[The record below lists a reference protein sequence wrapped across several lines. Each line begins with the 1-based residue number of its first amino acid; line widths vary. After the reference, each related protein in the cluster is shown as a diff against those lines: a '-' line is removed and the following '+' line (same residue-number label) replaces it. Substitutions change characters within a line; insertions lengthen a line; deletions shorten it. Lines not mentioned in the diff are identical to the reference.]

1 MNGDCVGK
9 TNYKTIQNV
18 ILDAGPIIHLEEID
32 CLHLLLDF
40 KKLIIPYAV
49 WREVECHRPS
59 VFKHNDVNFEK
70 VNVVLDEDIR
80 SVCRLFC
87 LGTGELEAIA
97 LCSQYTDSILLTDD
111 ASARLVAKTLGIRAY
126 GTIGVLLRAI
136 RRRQLTPH
144 ETVRKL
150 EEIPLKS
157 TLFIK
162 RSLLHEII
170 EEVKREY
177 SHE

>member
-1 MNGDCVGK
+1 MDS
-9 TNYKTIQNV
+9 
-18 ILDAGPIIHLEEID
+18 LR
-32 CLHLLLDF
+32 LLMDF
-40 KKLIIPYAV
+40 ERLLIPDAV
-49 WREVECHRPS
+49 WREVVYHRPS
-59 VFKHNDVNFEK
+59 VFKHKDVSFEK
-70 VNVVLDEDIR
+70 VNVVLVEDIL

-87 LGTGELEAIA
+87 LDTGEIEAIA
-97 LCSQYTDSILLTDD
+97 LCSQHSDSILLTDD
-111 ASARLVAKTLGIRAY
+111 ASARLVAKTLGIRAH

-136 RRRQLTPH
+136 RRKQLTPH

-150 EEIPLKS
+150 EGIPLKS

-177 SHE
+177 GLE

>member
-1 MNGDCVGK
+1 VERIDY
-9 TNYKTIQNV
+9 TTIQNV
-18 ILDAGPIIHLEEID
+18 ILDAGPVVHLEEID

-40 KKLIIPYAV
+40 KKLIIPDAV
-49 WREVECHRPS
+49 WIEVAYHRPS
-59 VFKHNDVNFEK
+59 VFKHKDVNFEK
-70 VNVVLDEDIR
+70 VNVVLGEDIL

-87 LGTGELEAIA
+87 LGNGELEALA
-97 LCSQYTDSILLTDD
+97 LCSQYPDSILLTDD
-111 ASARLVAKTLGIRAY
+111 ASARLVAKTLGIRAH

-136 RRRQLTPH
+136 RRKQLTPH

-150 EEIPLKS
+150 EGIPLKS

-162 RSLLHEII
+162 RSLLHKII

-177 SHE
+177 GLE

>member
-1 MNGDCVGK
+1 MERIDY
-9 TNYKTIQNV
+9 TTIQHV

-40 KKLIIPYAV
+40 KKLIIPDAV
-49 WREVECHRPS
+49 WSEVVYHRPS
-59 VFKHNDVNFEK
+59 VFKHKDVNFEK
-70 VNVVLDEDIR
+70 VNVVLGEDIL

-87 LGTGELEAIA
+87 LDTGELEAIA
-97 LCSQYTDSILLTDD
+97 LCSQYPDSILLTDD
-111 ASARLVAKTLGIRAY
+111 ASARLVTKTLGIRAH

-136 RRRQLTPH
+136 RRKQLTPN

-170 EEVKREY
+170 EEVKREFGL
-177 SHE
+177 E

>member
-1 MNGDCVGK
+1 MGK
-9 TNYKTIQNV
+9 TDYTTIQNV
-18 ILDAGPIIHLEEID
+18 ILDTGPIIHLEEIN
-32 CLHLLLDF
+32 CLHLLMDF
-40 KKLIIPYAV
+40 ERLLIPYAV
-49 WREVECHRPS
+49 WREVEYHRPS
-59 VFKHNDVNFEK
+59 VFKHKDVNFEK
-70 VNVVLDEDIR
+70 VNVLLNDDLL

-87 LGTGELEAIA
+87 LGIGESEAIT
-97 LCSQYTDSILLTDD
+97 LCSQYHDSILLTDD

-136 RRRQLTPH
+136 RRSQLAPH
-144 ETVRKL
+144 EIVRKL

-170 EEVKREY
+170 EEVKKEY
-177 SHE
+177 GLI